1 MIISV
6 FSPTWFFAV
15 ALGLAVLILLSLL
28 MQKKPREQKLHFMKV
43 LSGAGLVFL
52 LAYKVWIFFDPGYDA
67 VFFDELPL
75 NLCNIALV
83 ISYFAAKKDQ
93 RLLQAFLFYVS
104 TLGAAMALLTPS
116 EGFYDVPL
124 YLARCIGYWGFHLLV
139 LVISIGYVTL
149 GIYQPRLRDIPYACL
164 MLATLGALAHGCNTL
179 LRATVSP
186 TANYFFTY
194 GINGN
199 FITDALLRLIPRP
212 FIFML
217 PLLLPLALVD
227 CLMCL
232 LAKTKR
238 HKAAD
243 AEITV

>member
-6 FSPTWFFAV
+6 FSPVWFFTIV
-15 ALGLAVLILLSLL
+15 LGVAVLVLLSLL
-28 MQKKPREQKLHFMKV
+28 MRNNSREQKLHFMKV
-43 LSGAGLVFL
+43 LSGAGIVFL

-67 VFFDELPL
+67 IFFDELPL

-93 RLLQAFLFYVS
+93 RQLQAFLFFIS
-104 TLGAAMALLTPS
+104 TWGATMALLMPS
-116 EGFYDVPL
+116 DGFYDVPI

-139 LVISIGYVTL
+139 LVISIGYVSL

-164 MLATLGALAHGCNTL
+164 MLAGIGALAHGCNTL

-194 GINGN
+194 GIEGN
-199 FITDALLRLIPRP
+199 FITDGLLRLIPCP

-217 PLLLPLALVD
+217 PLLLLLALVD
-227 CLMCL
+227 CLVCL
-232 LAKTKR
+232 LVKIKR
-238 HKAAD
+238 YKAAD
-243 AEITV
+243 VGITV

>member
-6 FSPTWFFAV
+6 FSPAWFFTIV
-15 ALGLAVLILLSLL
+15 SGVAVLALLSLL
-28 MQKKPREQKLHFMKV
+28 MRNKSREQKLHFMEV
-43 LSGAGLVFL
+43 LSGLGLIFL
-52 LAYKVWIFFDPGYDA
+52 LAYKIWIFFDPGYDA
-67 VFFDELPL
+67 IFFDELPL
-75 NLCNIALV
+75 NLCNISLI

-93 RLLQAFLFYVS
+93 RQLQAFLFFIS
-104 TLGAAMALLTPS
+104 TLGAAMALLMPS
-116 EGFYDVPL
+116 EGFYDVPI

-139 LVISIGYVTL
+139 LVISIGYASL
-149 GIYQPRLRDIPYACL
+149 GIYQPHLRDIPYACL
-164 MLATLGALAHGCNTL
+164 ILAALGALAHGCNAL

-194 GINGN
+194 GIEGN
-199 FITDALLRLIPRP
+199 FITDALLRLIPCP

-217 PLLLPLALVD
+217 PLLPLLALVD

-232 LAKTKR
+232 LAKIR
-238 HKAAD
+238 RNNAAD